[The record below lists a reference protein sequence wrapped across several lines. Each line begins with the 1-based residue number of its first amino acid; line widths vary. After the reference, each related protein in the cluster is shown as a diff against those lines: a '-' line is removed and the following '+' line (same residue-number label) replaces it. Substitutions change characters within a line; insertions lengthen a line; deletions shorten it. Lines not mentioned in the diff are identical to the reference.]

1 MITEEL
7 FSQLSLWTVNFNL
20 KSFNFHVYIR
30 IHIENTNTDPQSS
43 WIRNQYGSGSTSLL
57 VAMAYTVVK
66 CHLHLL
72 SYSLLHNVFQWSS
85 SSTPLEW
92 THGRWRCSERR
103 VTSPPIATSP
113 SRWSAVWWRHTS
125 WEEWPGRASRRTSGR
140 VPSAIWVRL
149 MGTYLL
155 DFLSV
160 FRIRRDLIFFWS
172 GFRTSKPR
180 SVCYLTYFTLFYPKS
195 TYKKMILISVICFL
209 EF

>member
-1 MITEEL
+1 MPSPPPLLLFIT
-7 FSQLSLWTVNFNL
+7 
-20 KSFNFHVYIR
+20 YR
-30 IHIENTNTDPQSS
+30 
-43 WIRNQYGSGSTSLL
+43 
-57 VAMAYTVVK
+57 
-66 CHLHLL
+66 
-72 SYSLLHNVFQWSS
+72 NVFQWPS

-125 WEEWPGRASRRTSGR
+125 WEEWPGRASRSTSGR